1 MRVRPHRR
9 LRAVFGAT
17 CVLAGLFLTS
27 APTPSLA
34 QNGQDDREPR
44 QVVTHFFVGGTG
56 KIAGLQTVI
65 GNSLTHRIR
74 RSETFL
80 EISREY
86 DVGYNELVA
95 ANPGIDPWVPPTGRD
110 MLVPAEWV
118 LPAGEFDGLVVNI
131 PEMRM
136 YYYVPSPRAGAK
148 SSMAI
153 TYPVGLGRQDW
164 QTPQGAFRVRGKTK
178 NPAWVI
184 PESIKAER
192 IRDSGSTEDVIP
204 GGHPENPLGKYRLEL
219 TIPSYAIHGTNKIGG
234 IGMQVS
240 HGCIRMFAEDIEAFF
255 PLVQIGTAGRFVY
268 QPIKLGVR
276 RGRVMVEVHEDIYGV
291 APWPWLLARELVEG
305 MGLERYVDEKK
316 LEAAVEASSGI
327 PTDVSFV
334 DWSAPEPQEAI
345 RFDKRGDPVK
355 PYADQTASAR

>member
-1 MRVRPHRR
+1 LLDR
-9 LRAVFGAT
+9 RAVEKAAVAT
-17 CVLAGLFLTS
+17 VALVLAVVTG
-27 APTPSLA
+27 ARA
-34 QNGQDDREPR
+34 QDDASQSEPEPR

-65 GNSLTHRIR
+65 GNSLAHRV
-74 RSETFL
+74 RSGETFL
-80 EISREY
+80 DVARKY

-95 ANPGIDPWVPPTGRD
+95 ANPDIDPWVPEPRAD

-118 LPAGEFDGLVVNI
+118 LPAGEFEGLVINI

-136 YYYVPSPRAGAK
+136 YYYIPSPRAGGR
-148 SSMAI
+148 SSMVI

-192 IRDSGSTEDVIP
+192 IRDHGSTEDVIP
-204 GGHPENPLGKYRLEL
+204 GGDPENPLGKYRIEL

-240 HGCIRMFAEDIEAFF
+240 HGCVRMFAEDIEAFF
-255 PLVQIGTAGRFVY
+255 PLVQVGGPGRFVY

-276 RGRVMVEVHEDIYGV
+276 RGRVMVEVHDDIYGV
-291 APWPWLLARELVEG
+291 APWPWLLARELVEE
-305 MGLERYVDEKK
+305 MGLERYVDERK
-316 LEAAVEASSGI
+316 LEAAVEAASGI
-327 PTDVSFV
+327 PTDVSYV
-334 DWSAPEPQEAI
+334 GWSAPELDEPIE
-345 RFDKRGDPVK
+345 FDQRGDPVK
-355 PYADQTASAR
+355 PYPDQTASR